1 MIGVGPSHRYFFYR
15 PPTDM
20 RNGIDGLC
28 GLVKSATDRDP
39 MSGDVFVF
47 INRRRTL
54 IKLLYWDRTG
64 FSLFYKRLEA
74 GTFELPAGS
83 EPTWAEMVML
93 MDGVSLESVVYRR
106 RYSEAALCV

>member
-28 GLVKSATDRDP
+28 GLVKRATDRDP